1 MKLPKYF
8 CKVFIEFDGPNKH
21 EFPTRNSEKKP
32 EGAFGQGLVYNVY
45 LCFWE
50 GKSSTY
56 VPFSGRQAINT
67 I

>member
-45 LCFWE
+45 LCF
-50 GKSSTY
+50 
-56 VPFSGRQAINT
+56 
-67 I
+67 